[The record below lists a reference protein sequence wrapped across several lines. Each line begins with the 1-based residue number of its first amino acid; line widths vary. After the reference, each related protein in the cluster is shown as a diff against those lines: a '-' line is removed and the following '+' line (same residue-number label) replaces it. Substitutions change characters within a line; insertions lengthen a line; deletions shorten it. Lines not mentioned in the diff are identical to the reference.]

1 MGDVIPFTPKTSEN
15 SENQQNLRV
24 IESELVPVYETDKG
38 IKVVNGRELHQV
50 LQSGQDF
57 STWVKK
63 RLSECDATENL
74 EFERFHKK
82 MESNNA
88 TMIEYIIKL
97 ETAKEMAMLERN
109 EKGKQVRKYFITVEE
124 KYKQQV
130 IDLDMLD
137 PQTKLMNLVVQQISK
152 SEIEQKRQAE
162 QLNRIEK
169 QQEVIKQ
176 AIQPVTE
183 NWKEEIGK
191 KIRRIQYSCGRD
203 FRELTAEMYKE
214 LEQRANCNLSARLRN
229 KRQRMEEAGCTKT
242 AINNARKIDIIE
254 EIPQL
259 RLIFEK
265 IVSEYVIRYC
275 A

>member
-1 MGDVIPFTPKTSEN
+1 MDNIMLFNPNTNEISSKQTPIEIALGVDENGMTTARKLYEFLELNPSNYSKWCKTNITENQFAIENEDYTRFVLEYESAVGIKEREDYRLTAHFAKKLSCKGNSAKAELAREYFTRFEEKAKEDVIDR
-15 SENQQNLRV
+15 QQLSPLMQSLMSMV
-24 IESELVPVYETDKG
+24 EVQAKQEL
-38 IKVVNGRELHQV
+38 
-50 LQSGQDF
+50 
-57 STWVKK
+57 
-63 RLSECDATENL
+63 
-74 EFERFHKK
+74 
-82 MESNNA
+82 
-88 TMIEYIIKL
+88 
-97 ETAKEMAMLERN
+97 
-109 EKGKQVRKYFITVEE
+109 
-124 KYKQQV
+124 
-130 IDLDMLD
+130 
-137 PQTKLMNLVVQQISK
+137 
-152 SEIEQKRQAE
+152 EQKRQAE